1 MKAYSVQWRVLLP
14 AAGSALACLSALLLP
29 ALKQPLIGTAL
40 VLATLAAATSLSGNN
55 RQNATQAETTHVDPN
70 EELNAMQTQVAN
82 LREDLANAASR
93 IAALESSLGQAEAAR
108 DSALAFSQ
116 ELLASVDKAL
126 EDMASAN
133 ELAKASGARVT
144 SGHELMIKA
153 EQEIG
158 RLGSSLVRARTD
170 LSSLSS
176 QSTVIA
182 GIVATIVQI
191 ADQTNLLALN
201 AAIEAAR
208 AGEAGRGFAVV
219 ADEVRKLAEKAKTAS
234 DEIGSIAGN
243 IESTSK
249 DASTAMDN
257 LDDIV
262 ASGREAAAGAQ
273 AAMEEIK
280 AGAKRRIEVVTHITE
295 SIHQQRHIGERI
307 TSTLSPHPREA

>member
-1 MKAYSVQWRVLLP
+1 MKAHSVQWRVLLP
-14 AAGSALACLSALLLP
+14 AAGSALASLSALLLP

-40 VLATLAAATSLSGNN
+40 VLTTLAVATSLAGGN
-55 RQNATQAETTHVDPN
+55 RQNAVQAETTHVDPG
-70 EELNAMQTQVAN
+70 EELNAMQIQVEN
-82 LREDLANAASR
+82 LREDSARAASR
-93 IAALESSLGQAEAAR
+93 IAALESSVGQAETAR
-108 DSALAFSQ
+108 NSASAFSR

-133 ELAKASGARVT
+133 ELAKASGAQVA
-144 SGHELMIKA
+144 SGHELMVKA

-158 RLGSSLVRARTD
+158 RLGSSLVRARAD

-249 DASTAMDN
+249 NASMAMDK

-262 ASGREAAAGAQ
+262 VSGREAAAGAQ

-295 SIHQQRHIGERI
+295 SIHQQRDIGERI
-307 TSTLSPHPREA
+307 TSTLS

>member
-1 MKAYSVQWRVLLP
+1 MKAHTVQWRVLLP
-14 AAGSALACLSALLLP
+14 AASSALACLSALLLP

-40 VLATLAAATSLSGNN
+40 VLTTLAVATSLAGGN
-55 RQNATQAETTHVDPN
+55 RQNAVQAETTHVDPG
-70 EELNAMQTQVAN
+70 EELNAMQIQVEN
-82 LREDLANAASR
+82 LREDSARAASR
-93 IAALESSLGQAEAAR
+93 IAALESSVGQAETAR
-108 DSALAFSQ
+108 NSASAFSR

-133 ELAKASGARVT
+133 ELAKASGAQVA
-144 SGHELMIKA
+144 SGHELMVKA

-158 RLGSSLVRARTD
+158 RLGSSLVRARAD

-249 DASTAMDN
+249 NASMAMDK

-262 ASGREAAAGAQ
+262 VSGREAAAGAQ

-295 SIHQQRHIGERI
+295 SIHQQRDIGERI
-307 TSTLSPHPREA
+307 TSTLS